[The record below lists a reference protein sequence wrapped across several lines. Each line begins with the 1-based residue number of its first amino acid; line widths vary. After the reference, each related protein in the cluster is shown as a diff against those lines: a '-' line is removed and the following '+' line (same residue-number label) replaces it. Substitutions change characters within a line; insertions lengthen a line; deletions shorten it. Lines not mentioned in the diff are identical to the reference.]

1 MLSSLVK
8 EHHAKQAVKKEE
20 LGKKN
25 DFVFRM
31 HKQFGNDFHGI
42 FMRFSEQNRKE
53 ALAASG
59 ELTQA
64 LVDHLN
70 VG

>member
-1 MLSSLVK
+1 M
-8 EHHAKQAVKKEE
+8 
-20 LGKKN
+20 
-25 DFVFRM
+25 FRTTI
-31 HKQFGNDFHGI
+31 FLFI
-42 FMRFSEQNRKE
+42 FMCIFNLFPEQKRKE
-53 ALAASG
+53 AIASSN

>member
-1 MLSSLVK
+1 MFLKYGYIYL
-8 EHHAKQAVKKEE
+8 
-20 LGKKN
+20 
-25 DFVFRM
+25 FVFY
-31 HKQFGNDFHGI
+31 FPEI
-42 FMRFSEQNRKE
+42 EQKRKE
-53 ALAASG
+53 AIAASN

>member
-1 MLSSLVK
+1 MLQLLLSSILMNNFCIFCVIT
-8 EHHAKQAVKKEE
+8 
-20 LGKKN
+20 LY
-25 DFVFRM
+25 
-31 HKQFGNDFHGI
+31 FHSRIHI
-42 FMRFSEQNRKE
+42 FAEQKRKE
-53 ALAASG
+53 AIASSN